1 MVASVANPGHLFRP
15 GSFVTAEIPLSRAH
29 VEVLVPK
36 AALQTIN
43 GERVVFVR
51 TERGFEA
58 RQVATGREDDQA
70 VEIVSGLFAG
80 ERIAVGNTFVLKAEL
95 GKAQAEHQH

>member
-1 MVASVANPGHLFRP
+1 
-15 GSFVTAEIPLSRAH
+15 VTAEIPISQDHA
-29 VEVLVPK
+29 EVVVPR
-36 AALQTIN
+36 AALQTIK

-51 TERGFEA
+51 SDPGFEA
-58 RQVATGREDDQA
+58 RQVATGREDEHT

-80 ERIAVGNTFVLKAEL
+80 ETIAISNTFVLKAEL